1 MHVVYLGVQT
11 CATLHKPCTGLHR
24 LGRVQNSSF
33 ISCNINKA
41 GAGAGG
47 GILAER
53 GSDVLAVWG
62 EINSTLCHIIG
73 MEQNSGNI
81 ARDRLVSEAD
91 RIIKILDD
99 LEGVSMLE
107 RSEKHPDRVRES
119 AAGRMYRQYMAMLI
133 QIAKA
138 LDTGHGSEGEL
149 SPLREYI
156 ASRMG
161 GKVETR

>member
-1 MHVVYLGVQT
+1 MVPVD
-11 CATLHKPCTGLHR
+11 
-24 LGRVQNSSF
+24 
-33 ISCNINKA
+33 
-41 GAGAGG
+41 GAVAAGG
-47 GILAER
+47 M
-53 GSDVLAVWG
+53 G
-62 EINSTLCHIIG
+62 EINATLCHIIG

-81 ARDRLVSEAD
+81 ARDRLVSEAA

-138 LDTGHGSEGEL
+138 LDVGRGAEGEL

-161 GKVETR
+161 GKAETR